1 MLILGSV
8 KQLTQDAVV
17 QVDDFVGDGGHAL
30 GGQRH
35 ESGVAPLRL
44 EFGQVG
50 GCHLAAL
57 AGNLEQ
63 AVLVNQPLDAGRQ
76 IECLPCLEA
85 FDVFQHMPRIWLGR
99 RLAQPSQ
106 PGRLAVVPALE
117 QIVEAAAMRVRQ
129 WFGQGVVDAP
139 VSTGDRLGTRPL
151 DGVEGGQNDRLP
163 PQVPDQ
169 GAGQHDAFVGLH
181 RQLGQHLDGLPVMA
195 HGEGPETEH
204 GLQLAQ
210 VLAPGLLPLAVL
222 VPAFDADLELVGD
235 QLQQGRER

>member
-106 PGRLAVVPALE
+106 LKSSCRCPGA
-117 QIVEAAAMRVRQ
+117 
-129 WFGQGVVDAP
+129 
-139 VSTGDRLGTRPL
+139 
-151 DGVEGGQNDRLP
+151 
-163 PQVPDQ
+163 
-169 GAGQHDAFVGLH
+169 
-181 RQLGQHLDGLPVMA
+181 
-195 HGEGPETEH
+195 
-204 GLQLAQ
+204 
-210 VLAPGLLPLAVL
+210 
-222 VPAFDADLELVGD
+222 
-235 QLQQGRER
+235 